1 MWNRLK
7 DYRVEKK
14 LEPFDLKDS
23 SKLIN
28 SFELNTGFKLN
39 KPLRTRLIQQAQG
52 YPWLLKKLCIHVFKK
67 LKGGISQ
74 DQMLVSQLQI
84 SNLFHEDL
92 DRPEK
97 QNSCLKYEVTKE
109 FGSDTVLEL
118 ISDRMVIKTGEKLS
132 VYWDVF
138 RDYLKGND
146 LPVIP
151 WSYMPST
158 SPKMVLLI
166 LDVVNSFKTI
176 SLDELQTKL
185 KYSRGTLINVLMD
198 LQYFVLID
206 RDLNGNIVCK
216 QTITNVPEFLREHFK
231 SHSVLLELAENIVDA
246 DLRRVPIDKYESIIA
261 HT

>member
-1 MWNRLK
+1 LVVVFSWRTGITLGDENPEYSMLNLLK

-97 QNSCLKYEVTKE
+97 QNSCLKFVAKNSPISQYEVTKE
-109 FGSDTVLEL
+109 FG
-118 ISDRMVIKTGEKLS
+118 
-132 VYWDVF
+132 
-138 RDYLKGND
+138 
-146 LPVIP
+146 
-151 WSYMPST
+151 
-158 SPKMVLLI
+158 
-166 LDVVNSFKTI
+166 
-176 SLDELQTKL
+176 
-185 KYSRGTLINVLMD
+185 
-198 LQYFVLID
+198 
-206 RDLNGNIVCK
+206 
-216 QTITNVPEFLREHFK
+216 
-231 SHSVLLELAENIVDA
+231 
-246 DLRRVPIDKYESIIA
+246 
-261 HT
+261 